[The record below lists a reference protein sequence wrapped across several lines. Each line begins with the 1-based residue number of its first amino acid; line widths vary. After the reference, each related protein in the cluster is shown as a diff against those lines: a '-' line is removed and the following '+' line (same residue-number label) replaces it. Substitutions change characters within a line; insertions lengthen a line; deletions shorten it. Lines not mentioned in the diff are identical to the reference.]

1 MQWQLTPE
9 TDRGGIVRGFKN
21 FLLRGDVIVVAIGL
35 IVALAFSTLVSAFTT
50 NVINPIV
57 ARAEGTHSI
66 GLGWQL
72 GAAGNKTTFLNIG
85 SLISAVIYFVIFIAV
100 VYFVI
105 VVPYKMISARR
116 GVTVFGDPPPV
127 KTCPACLSSD
137 LPAAAT
143 KCKYCGTDQPTAAS
157 PA

>member
-1 MQWQLTPE
+1 M
-9 TDRGGIVRGFKN
+9 RGFKN

-35 IVALAFSTLVSAFTT
+35 IIALAFSTLIGAFTT
-50 NVINPIV
+50 NVIDPII
-57 ARAEGTHSI
+57 ARAEGKNSI

-85 SLISAVIYFVIFIAV
+85 SLISALIYFVIFIAV

-105 VVPYKMISARR
+105 VVPYKVISARR
-116 GVTVFGDPPPV
+116 GVTVFGDPPAV

-143 KCKYCGTDQPTAAS
+143 KCKYCCTDQPVTDAA
-157 PA
+157 A